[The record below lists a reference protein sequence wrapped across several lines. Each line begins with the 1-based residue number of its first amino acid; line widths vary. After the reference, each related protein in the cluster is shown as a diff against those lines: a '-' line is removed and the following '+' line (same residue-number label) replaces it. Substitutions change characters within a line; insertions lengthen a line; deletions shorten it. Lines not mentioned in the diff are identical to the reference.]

1 MNRLHGTMSAIILAG
16 GRSRRMGSDKAFLLY
31 KGHPFVS
38 IVAQEMSKISN
49 EIIVPIG
56 KKDRREFESILR
68 DDHTLI
74 INDEYDLGTPL
85 SGMLTALNYVTN
97 QYAAVV
103 ACDLPLVKSEVVSLL
118 YRRAS
123 NHSGAVPK
131 WPENRKLRVRDDE
144 SRIEPLCAVYNVSQ
158 ARQAS
163 WEALK
168 RGTVGCRH
176 MLSLLVD
183 VCYVNVTELEA
194 LDDEL
199 DSLTNINTLDD
210 YFLLALR
217 KNHGVVNVATPRAI
231 TASLS
236 S

>member
-1 MNRLHGTMSAIILAG
+1 MNRLHGMMSVIILAG

-31 KGHPFVS
+31 RGRPFVS
-38 IVAQEMSKISN
+38 IIAQEMSKISN

-74 INDEYDLGTPL
+74 INDEYDFGTPM
-85 SGMLTALNYVTN
+85 SGMLTAFNYITN

-103 ACDLPLVKSEVVSLL
+103 ACDLPLVKSEVISLL
-118 YRRAS
+118 YSRAS

-131 WPENRKLRVRDDE
+131 WPENGKPRVRDDE

-158 ARQAS
+158 ARQAT

-168 RGTVGCRH
+168 TGTVGCRH
-176 MLSLLVD
+176 MVSLLADVRYVD
-183 VCYVNVTELEA
+183 VTELEV
-194 LDDEL
+194 LDEAL
-199 DSLTNINTLDD
+199 DSLTNINTIDD

-217 KNHGVVNVATPRAI
+217 KNRGIVNVAILPNYSR
-231 TASLS
+231 
-236 S
+236 